1 MKKDIETKEDIKLL
15 IDSFYKKV
23 NADDTLNYIFTDIA
37 KINWQKHLPIMYNF
51 WENTL
56 FYTGTYEGNPMELHK
71 NLHHLTPLTAAH
83 FKHWLAHFGNTV
95 DELFEGTNANLAK
108 QRAISIATVM
118 QIKII
123 ANPSPG
129 DNIF

>member
-15 IDSFYKKV
+15 IDSFYQKV

-37 KINWQKHLPIMYNF
+37 KINWEKHLPIMYSF

-56 FYTGTYEGNPMELHK
+56 FYTGTYQGNPMELHK
-71 NLHHLTPLTAAH
+71 NLHRLTPLTAAH
-83 FKHWLAHFGNTV
+83 FKRWLAHFSNAV
-95 DELFEGTNANLAK
+95 DEQFEGRNANLAK
-108 QRAISIATVM
+108 QRAISIATLM

-123 ANPSPG
+123 ATPSSA